1 MWWTVSRAGQGLEQ
15 IGRAMAGG
23 LDRLVFPERGEECAR
38 MIVWRWGAQRRSL
51 WGHVLVRPSYGDDPA
66 L

>member
-1 MWWTVSRAGQGLEQ
+1 
-15 IGRAMAGG
+15 
-23 LDRLVFPERGEECAR
+23 